1 MSLVERFLLLPVSFV
16 ERSYLTHY
24 LQGAYIPPVLRE
36 TPQPDSPNDH
46 SHSGFGYH
54 SFGNTDHMGRKSA
67 SHTPSH
73 TLPPSNPQQAKSTLE
88 RNADK
93 AKSSTG
99 GGGIGSA
106 VRKDTLTLKDNQ
118 PKLFV

>member
-1 MSLVERFLLLPVSFV
+1 MWLFSFGIIII
-16 ERSYLTHY
+16 
-24 LQGAYIPPVLRE
+24 QGAYIPPVLRE
-36 TPQPDSPNDH
+36 TPQADSPNEQ
-46 SHSGFGYH
+46 SHSSGLGYH

-73 TLPPSNPQQAKSTLE
+73 TLPPNNPQQAKSTLE

-93 AKSSTG
+93 AKTTG
-99 GGGIGSA
+99 GAGGRGSGGGVGNA
-106 VRKDTLTLKDNQ
+106 VRKDTLTSKDNQ